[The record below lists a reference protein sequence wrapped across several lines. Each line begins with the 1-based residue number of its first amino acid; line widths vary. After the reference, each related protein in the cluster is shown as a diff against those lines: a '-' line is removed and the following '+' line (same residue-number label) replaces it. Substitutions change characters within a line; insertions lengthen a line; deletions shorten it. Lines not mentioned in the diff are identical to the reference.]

1 MTLYVSGIPKMT
13 CKSSDVEKLFSSV
26 AQLKRVEFNTEK
38 GCAKLS
44 LFDKNTTQFVI
55 EKTWKI
61 NGAELFIKELP
72 GFNKKY
78 FDWKSEMSHAKT
90 KRSENTEHTKPG
102 TDMPYQA
109 YKRKASSF
117 WKDIPH
123 QEAKIRKKIPRGKFH
138 LSKLK
143 IKCLK
148 NNSVLSIKGS
158 NKHPKKKQRK
168 LSKDVSEK
176 NLDKYSSI
184 TLEKF
189 IGYLDKVKREVFST
203 GPEIHTRVQDM
214 EHSGENEC
222 HIRSVG
228 SREESKRTSS
238 HLTEEKC
245 NDIAHSQRIPV
256 CLLYREKNT
265 VVKFDSH
272 SNSLFEL
279 KEKIRSEFGIP
290 SKLQLMLY
298 KGKIVNQLSSIHFE
312 PFDNIYVLV
321 KGKGGMQ
328 ESSTDIATD
337 SSETDVEQWLKDE
350 VGLNDGLL
358 NEFSILSVL
367 DGQTLFSYDIS
378 CIDSFLTDTEL
389 PVGLARKILG
399 FRDKIYEGISN
410 PLLNYSS
417 LQISEFIKGIFPLNE
432 SIDQLCQ
439 CAVDRHVDGYVFYS
453 YKDEKQIQ
461 HDFQDLNLK
470 GLYFKKIFLKR
481 NEKFKIGQDPIKT
494 PEFTTFL
501 SENVATGS
509 SFPFKPIQEEH
520 GGEVVDYPV
529 QEAFSENSFDNDYEY
544 ALCRLLQLNKLQRDD
559 CEPCQLSILHGGW
572 TNMNEL
578 EKNFVFFIISC
589 EDECREKQQQYGL
602 WKQIGKHMGLWLDHL
617 PPRTRDMF
625 TESRQSGVYLYNRKK
640 SVQLSNQ
647 CKLAFVMDKDLAT
660 VLKFEV
666 AILLISKTLLQI
678 PCVGGYVTSLSR
690 NPKKP
695 EHFKFS
701 FNSLKEYYIFNPEDY
716 SEGFCKEVIPATYYM
731 TVHERNI
738 KGKEK
743 QIETQIPRDFKKS
756 SDYVV
761 YSAGKIFSQPEN
773 DGTLSTRCL
782 EFKSFFNCVNKA
794 KENRLI
800 KFQLEVLR
808 FACGCLNARKN
819 GTIYFG
825 VADSVASTDNET
837 HKHGEIVGFEISEI
851 DLDSRTK
858 YTDAL
863 RDGISRCFFSEMVT
877 IVQKCI
883 SNPIFVKVVIPG
895 ENICR
900 YVMEVDVEPSY
911 GRCKEHH
918 FKVNLKNIKN
928 LSNKSVENKP
938 LLYVRKGSSTTHLTN
953 EREELF
959 IKAELL
965 ENVKE
970 RQLCDNE
977 RKTEL
982 SPKREEL
989 ATKLERLLTRGTF
1002 RFDKR
1007 LWPVLVLSKPTDQQ
1021 KLNEKWTES
1030 MSFIKRMQFTAVFD
1044 FDDFSNKNGLCHLYR
1059 NTERSYL
1066 QTERLF
1072 HDNAGNFQELANKL
1086 GLPYDVKTVWIFAN
1100 GRNDYFEDKPHLNRS
1115 GWHVSYSAG
1124 VCDAVSF
1131 FNQNF
1136 VIPKG
1141 RAVILILL
1149 FSSDYFG
1156 LIDTF
1161 NEITRNFGW
1170 EPVVIIAEHQR
1181 VFDDF
1186 AETIQQECKGDR
1198 EQLENVS
1205 VVGMPWEH
1213 VKSTITSLTGYDEK
1227 MNCFLPSS
1235 SGALVHVDERFIDAL
1250 DDLSILSA
1258 NQCESK
1264 EFKNSKV
1271 RKQFAGEQELQFYK
1285 GKHVTWWNFFF
1296 ENHVCERY
1304 KFLTLQE
1311 RAQSLLLFAKEETRK
1326 IVTLTIAHEP
1336 GAGATTLGHQLLW
1349 NFRRKYR
1356 CCVIQKISEMT
1367 TSHILSLWQY
1377 KECDENES
1385 QPGPVILLLDDIVQT
1400 ELSITEFTRQLNIE
1414 FRKKTLSE
1422 GMDCLLIM
1430 CQREEKISYGE
1441 YQSQNIFYL
1450 KQELSKSEK
1459 TWFTDKFDELE
1470 RTGKELELEE
1480 YKPQHLISFMIMRS
1494 EFNPEYIKTTI
1505 QHLICDIDPTS
1516 NEYKLMKYVSFLA
1529 SYSSFTR
1536 RGVKVF
1542 IPLEC
1547 CDELMGSKHGFWED
1561 RLSSPLRV
1569 LLIIE
1574 EKENASGRQV
1584 RIAHPSLGKVLLKEI
1599 MKREETQL
1607 TDIAEEYLNCS
1618 LLQSNSY
1625 GKKLLVDFTLD
1636 MLKRR
1641 KKEEYDDEKTTQFS
1655 PLIEDI
1661 ISGSVDNYGK
1671 AAEILQLGFY
1681 KFKDYMLPQALARLY
1696 LKWQKYDE
1704 AIKWAKEAVDL
1715 SSKQSLSYILHTYGL
1730 ALREKFKHLTK
1741 QKFFQPKDACEHLD
1755 LILNSLEVFLRA
1767 QRERDDETDT
1777 QKLLNPFH
1785 DAIHTINEIT
1795 KFLTMNI
1802 NCTMDRKDMVHYLK
1816 NTEFIPDEIS
1826 IVWQSFH
1833 QRLKQM
1839 REQGHNAFKV
1849 LEDNVCFN
1857 TTFYAPEEA
1866 FRNTTKLKEH
1876 RFYRSFHYGH
1886 ERMLERFSQIYGE
1899 SDPHNQVEG
1908 VNQASRDAYHRGRLW
1923 TLKGN
1928 SYMNIFSHMK
1938 NSGNKL
1944 GPKQIQENLNKI
1956 KEHVMA
1962 IESKDSN
1969 DLANQV
1975 CVNVALGIM
1984 GSPNRDSEK
1993 DILKTCQ
2000 KIISAGSE
2008 RVDLAYLFISMLLWP
2023 CDNPKSFY
2031 DDSLLQ
2037 KSLSYLKRNYKQ
2049 EKYKPNV
2056 QKFSHFIKEERN
2068 ISQPTPQFFLAKG
2081 KGLRSLCHRWEMPVF
2096 VRENPD
2102 SQFDN
2107 SLWDHYKTKEK
2118 LRRLHGTTTFSSD
2131 GSSPYIVFENK
2142 HGEPIRISKIRGTN
2156 KGFVSEEKV
2165 LFYLGFSIA
2174 GPIAYNVK
2182 PARYEKQL
2190 PETFSRIEL
2199 FSSSKIEDYMKK
2211 TTDELRKILLKIK
2224 GLEEKRPEYLKERE
2238 KQLMKD
2244 KDDVKEALDRL
2255 EINNGET
2262 DLSLLAE

>member
-1 MTLYVSGIPKMT
+1 MVHL
-13 CKSSDVEKLFSSV
+13 
-26 AQLKRVEFNTEK
+26 
-38 GCAKLS
+38 
-44 LFDKNTTQFVI
+44 
-55 EKTWKI
+55 
-61 NGAELFIKELP
+61 
-72 GFNKKY
+72 
-78 FDWKSEMSHAKT
+78 
-90 KRSENTEHTKPG
+90 SENG
-102 TDMPYQA
+102 
-109 YKRKASSF
+109 
-117 WKDIPH
+117 
-123 QEAKIRKKIPRGKFH
+123 
-138 LSKLK
+138 
-143 IKCLK
+143 
-148 NNSVLSIKGS
+148 
-158 NKHPKKKQRK
+158 
-168 LSKDVSEK
+168 
-176 NLDKYSSI
+176 
-184 TLEKF
+184 
-189 IGYLDKVKREVFST
+189 
-203 GPEIHTRVQDM
+203 
-214 EHSGENEC
+214 C
-222 HIRSVG
+222 HIRSTG
-228 SREESKRTSS
+228 STEESKITTSL
-238 HLTEEKC
+238 LTEEKC
-245 NDIAHSQRIPV
+245 HEIVHSGRTPV
-256 CLLYREKNT
+256 CLLYGEKNT
-265 VVKFDSH
+265 VVNFESH
-272 SNSLFEL
+272 SNSLLKL
-279 KEKIRSEFGIP
+279 KEKVRSEFGIP
-290 SKLQLMLY
+290 IRLQLMLY
-298 KGKIVNQLSSIHFE
+298 KGKTVNQLSSINFE
-312 PFDNIYVLV
+312 PFDNIHVLV

-328 ESSTDIATD
+328 ESSTEIAPD
-337 SSETDVEQWLKDE
+337 SSETDVEEWLKNE
-350 VGLNDGLL
+350 VGLNDDLL
-358 NEFSILSVL
+358 KEFSILSLL
-367 DGQTLFSYDIS
+367 DGQTLFSYDKS
-378 CIDSFLTDTEL
+378 CIDSFLLDTGL

-399 FRDKIYEGISN
+399 FRDKIYKGISN
-410 PLLNYSS
+410 QLLNFTA
-417 LQISEFIKGIFPLNE
+417 LQISEFLKGVFRFKDD
-432 SIDQLCQ
+432 SIDKLCQ
-439 CAVDRHVDGYVFYS
+439 CAVDRHVDGHAFYS
-453 YKDEKQIQ
+453 YEDEKQIQ

-481 NEKFKIGQDPIKT
+481 NETFKIGHDPVKS
-494 PEFTTFL
+494 PESTTSL
-501 SENVATGS
+501 SENVATGNS
-509 SFPFKPIQEEH
+509 LQSIPIQEEH
-520 GGEVVDYPV
+520 DSEVIDYPV
-529 QEAFSENSFDNDYEY
+529 QEAFSESSFENDYEY

-578 EKNFVFFIISC
+578 EKNFIFFILSC
-589 EDECREKQQQYGL
+589 EDECKEKQQQNGL
-602 WKQIGKHMGLWLDHL
+602 WKQISKHMDQWLVHL
-617 PPRTRDMF
+617 PPMTRDMF

-647 CKLAFVMDKDLAT
+647 CKLAFVMDKELAT
-660 VLKFEV
+660 ILKFKV
-666 AILLISKTLLQI
+666 AILLISKTLLQK
-678 PCVGGYVTSLSR
+678 PYVGGYVTRLSR
-690 NPKKP
+690 NPKIP
-695 EHFKFS
+695 EHFQFS
-701 FNSLKEYYIFNPEDY
+701 FNSLKEYYLFNPEDY
-716 SEGFCKEVIPATYYM
+716 SEGFCKETIPATYCGQQTPINLSTSNFVDTRDM
-731 TVHERNI
+731 ERPVNISNTVEQVPDTSTSATCTKENLDHQEPKACEKSIQKLEEKPRMSSKDISVHERSING
-738 KGKEK
+738 KGKP
-743 QIETQIPRDFKKS
+743 IETQIPRDFKKS
-756 SDYVV
+756 SDYVM

-794 KENRLI
+794 KESRLI

-851 DLDSRTK
+851 DFDSRTK

-863 RDGISRCFFSEMVT
+863 REGISRCFFNEIVN

-900 YVMEVDVEPSY
+900 YVMEVDVEPSSA
-911 GRCKEHH
+911 RCKEHH
-918 FKVNLKNIKN
+918 FKVNLKNIKH

-938 LLYVRKGSSTTHLTN
+938 LLYVRKGSSTTHLIN

-977 RKTEL
+977 RKVKL

-989 ATKLERLLTRGTF
+989 ATKLERLLTRGLY

-1021 KLNEKWTES
+1021 KLNDQWAES

-1044 FDDFSNKNGLCHLYR
+1044 FDDFSNTNGLCHLYR

-1100 GRNDYFEDKPHLNRS
+1100 GRSDYFEDKPHHDRS

-1141 RAVILILL
+1141 RAVILVLL
-1149 FSSDYFG
+1149 FSSDYSG

-1170 EPVVIIAEHQR
+1170 EPLVIIAENQR

-1186 AETIQQECKGDR
+1186 AETIQQECKGER

-1213 VKSTITSLTGYDEK
+1213 VKSTITALTGYDEK

-1264 EFKNSKV
+1264 EFKNHKV

-1304 KFLTLQE
+1304 KFRNLQE

-1356 CCVIQKISEMT
+1356 CCVIQKISELT
-1367 TSHILSLWQY
+1367 ISHILSLWQY

-1400 ELSITEFTRQLNIE
+1400 ELSLTEFTRQLNIE

-1430 CQREEKISYGE
+1430 CQREEKLNFCE

-1494 EFNPEYIKTTI
+1494 EFNQEYIKTTI
-1505 QHLICDIDPTS
+1505 QLLICDIDTTS
-1516 NEYKLMKYVSFLA
+1516 NEYKLMKYVSLLA
-1529 SYSSFTR
+1529 TYSSFTR

-1542 IPLEC
+1542 VPLEC
-1547 CDELMGSKHGFWED
+1547 CDELMGSKPGFWED

-1569 LLIIE
+1569 LLVIE
-1574 EKENASGRQV
+1574 EKEDASGRQV
-1584 RIAHPSLGKVLLKEI
+1584 RTAHPSLGKVLLKEI

-1661 ISGSVDNYGK
+1661 ISGSEDNYGK

-1681 KFKDYMLPQALARLY
+1681 KFQDYMLPQALARLY
-1696 LKWQKYDE
+1696 LKWKKYDE

-1730 ALREKFKHLTK
+1730 ALREKFRYLTK
-1741 QKFFQPKDACEHLD
+1741 DKFFQPKDACEHLD

-1767 QRERDDETDT
+1767 QRERDDETNT
-1777 QKLLNPFH
+1777 QKLLYPFH
-1785 DAIHTINEIT
+1785 DAIYTINEIT
-1795 KFLTMNI
+1795 NFLTVNI
-1802 NCTMDRKDMVHYLK
+1802 NCTMDRKDIVHYLK

-1826 IVWQSFH
+1826 FVWKSFH
-1833 QRLKQM
+1833 HRLKLM
-1839 REQGHNAFKV
+1839 REQGHSAFKV

-1866 FRNTTKLKEH
+1866 FRNTNKLKEH

-1899 SDPHNQVEG
+1899 SDPDTQVEG

-1928 SYMNIFSHMK
+1928 SYMNIFNHMK

-1944 GPKQIQENLNKI
+1944 GPKQIQENLNRI
-1956 KEHVMA
+1956 KEHIMA
-1962 IESKDSN
+1962 IQSKDSN

-1984 GSPNRDSEK
+1984 GSPNRDSER
-1993 DILKTCQ
+1993 DILQTCQ
-2000 KIISAGSE
+2000 KIISVGLE
-2008 RVDLAYLFISMLLWP
+2008 KVDLAYLFISMLLWP
-2023 CDNPKSFY
+2023 CEKPKSFY

-2056 QKFSHFIKEERN
+2056 QKLSHFMKEERN

-2081 KGLRSLCHRWEMPVF
+2081 KGLKSLCHRWEMPVF

-2107 SLWDHYKTKEK
+2107 SLWDHFKTKEK
-2118 LRRLHGTTTFSSD
+2118 LHRLYGTTTFSSD
-2131 GSSPYIVFENK
+2131 GTSPYIVFENK
-2142 HGEPIRISKIRGTN
+2142 HGEPIRISKIRGTK

-2165 LFYLGFSIA
+2165 SFYLGFSIA

-2182 PARYEKQL
+2182 PARYERQL
-2190 PETFSRIEL
+2190 PETYSRIEF

-2211 TTDELRKILLKIK
+2211 STDELRRILLKIK
-2224 GLEEKRPEYLKERE
+2224 GLEQKIPDYLKERD
-2238 KQLMKD
+2238 KQLIRD
-2244 KDDVKEALDRL
+2244 KDDIKEALDRL
-2255 EINNGET
+2255 EIINGET